1 MDIKKDVWTVIYRPH
16 TLDDV
21 IGNEQSVTTIRQ
33 LVESNNLP
41 HLVFHGPVNSGKA
54 SVAFALAFELYG
66 DDYERN
72 FTYFNASDFF
82 DQGKRY
88 LVRDKRFI
96 RIIGTDEPKKIRKSV
111 IAIFKE
117 VINEYAGTG
126 SIDADY
132 KVIFIDNA
140 ESLNSDAQHAL
151 RRIMEKYNA
160 TCRFILSTTQPSRL
174 IPALRSRG
182 LQLFF
187 TYTSDAKL
195 IEYVRSIAAK
205 EGLTISDDGSDAIA
219 YHSKGNLAKALLTM
233 QLASL
238 SLESG
243 DCEITQQLI
252 YETVLGD
259 THEDITGLFGSAL
272 AGDIMA
278 ARKVIDK
285 LLIEDGMSGSEIL
298 DQLHGVVVTS
308 NETDADIAKY
318 VNKIAEADHRMVD
331 ALNARIQLE
340 AMVANF
346 NLTNF

>member
-1 MDIKKDVWTVIYRPH
+1 MKAKKDVWTVKYRPH

-33 LVESNNLP
+33 LVQSNNLP

-54 SVAFALAFELYG
+54 SVAFALANELYG
-66 DDYERN
+66 EGYERN

-96 RIIGTDEPKKIRKSV
+96 RIIGTDDPKKIRKSV
-111 IAIFKE
+111 ISIFKE
-117 VINEYAGTG
+117 IINEYAGMG

-132 KVIFIDNA
+132 KVIFIDSA

-151 RRIMEKYNA
+151 RRIMEKYTA

-174 IPALRSRG
+174 IPPLRSRG

-187 TYTSDAKL
+187 TYVSDAKL

-205 EGLTISDDGSDAIA
+205 EELTISDDGLDAIA

-233 QLASL
+233 QIASM
-238 SLESG
+238 SLQSG
-243 DCEITQQLI
+243 DTEISQQLI
-252 YETVLGD
+252 YETALGE
-259 THEDITGLFGSAL
+259 TPEDITRLFESAL

-285 LLIEDGMSGSEIL
+285 LLIEDGLSGSEIL
-298 DQLHGVVVTS
+298 EQLHGIVIAS
-308 NETDADIAKY
+308 NETDSDIAKY
-318 VNKIAEADHRMVD
+318 VNKIAEADLRMLD
-331 ALNARIQLE
+331 ASNDRIQLE

-346 NLTNF
+346 

>member
-1 MDIKKDVWTVIYRPH
+1 MKTRKDLWTVKYRPQ

-33 LVESNNLP
+33 LVQSNNLP
-41 HLVFHGPVNSGKA
+41 HLVFHGPINSGKS
-54 SVAFALAFELYG
+54 SVAFTLAHNLYG
-66 DDYERN
+66 EGYERN

-96 RIIGTDEPKKIRKSV
+96 RIIGTDDPKKIRKSV
-111 IAIFKE
+111 ISIFKE

-151 RRIMEKYNA
+151 RRIMEKYTA

-174 IPALRSRG
+174 IPPLRSRG

-187 TYTSDAKL
+187 TYVSDAKL

-205 EGLTISDDGSDAIA
+205 EGFTISDDGLDAIA
-219 YHSKGNLAKALLTM
+219 YHSKGNLAKALLTI
-233 QLASL
+233 QIASI
-238 SLESG
+238 SLRSG
-243 DCEITQQLI
+243 DTEISQQLI
-252 YETVLGD
+252 YETVLGE
-259 THEDITGLFGSAL
+259 TPEDIIGLFESAL
-272 AGDIMA
+272 AGNIMA

-285 LLIEDGMSGSEIL
+285 LLIEDGLSGSEIL
-298 DQLHGVVVTS
+298 EQLHAIVVAS
-308 NETDADIAKY
+308 NETDADIARY
-318 VNKIAEADHRMVD
+318 VNKIAEADVRMLD
-331 ALNARIQLE
+331 ASNDRIQLE
-340 AMVANF
+340 TMVVNF
-346 NLTNF
+346 

>member
-1 MDIKKDVWTVIYRPH
+1 LKTRKDIWTVKYRPQA
-16 TLDDV
+16 LDEML
-21 IGNEQSVTTIRQ
+21 GNEQSVTTIRQ
-33 LVESNNLP
+33 LVQSNNLP

-54 SVAFALAFELYG
+54 SVAFALAYELYG
-66 DDYERN
+66 EGYERN

-96 RIIGTDEPKKIRKSV
+96 RIIGTDDPKKIRKSV
-111 IAIFKE
+111 ISIFKE

-151 RRIMEKYNA
+151 RRIMEKYTA

-174 IPALRSRG
+174 ISPLRSRG

-187 TYTSDAKL
+187 TYVSGAKL
-195 IEYVRSIAAK
+195 IEYVRSIAIL
-205 EGLTISDDGSDAIA
+205 EGFTVSDDGLDAIA
-219 YHSKGNLAKALLTM
+219 YHSKGNVAKALLTM
-233 QLASL
+233 QIASL
-238 SLESG
+238 SLQAGNYDIS
-243 DCEITQQLI
+243 QQLI
-252 YETVLGD
+252 YEAVLGE
-259 THEDITGLFGSAL
+259 TPEDITQLFESAI

-285 LLIEDGMSGSEIL
+285 LLIENGLSGSEIL
-298 DQLHGVVVTS
+298 EQLHGIVIES
-308 NETDADIAKY
+308 SETDESIARY
-318 VNKIAEADHRMVD
+318 VNKIAEADLRMLD
-331 ALNARIQLE
+331 ASNDRIQLE

-346 NLTNF
+346 